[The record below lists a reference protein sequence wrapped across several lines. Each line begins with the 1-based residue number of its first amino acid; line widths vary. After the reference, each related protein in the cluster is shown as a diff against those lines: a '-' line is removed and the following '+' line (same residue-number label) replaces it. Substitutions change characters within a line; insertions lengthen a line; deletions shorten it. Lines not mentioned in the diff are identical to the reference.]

1 MLPTLVLALAS
12 AALLVERAAAL
23 SFRAPGSWLQVLMV
37 SMAASSY
44 YIILLHNYYVQYSAI
59 KHIMVVK

>member
-1 MLPTLVLALAS
+1 MPTLVLALAS

-23 SFRAPGSWLQVLMV
+23 SLRAPGSWLQVLMV

-44 YIILLHNYYVQYSAI
+44 LYHIIA
-59 KHIMVVK
+59 